1 MCGGDEEVDLFFEDW
16 LSDEGVEGVWAEL
29 FFAVGF
35 VVCAGGGEH
44 GVAGVGGVL
53 VFFVD
58 AHYDLFFSPRY
69 SSAALRTLRMSV
81 SGMPLV

>member
-1 MCGGDEEVDLFFEDW
+1 M
-16 LSDEGVEGVWAEL
+16 WAEL

-35 VVCAGGGEH
+35 VVCAGGGEY

-53 VFFVD
+53 VFLD